1 MLFAIMKSCLC
12 NYFSS
17 LDLFWCSLQ
26 LGYDYDLVHPSSR
39 LIFMVSL
46 YFLQHH
52 IYAHIIVA
60 FDSYTTQVPTY

>member
-1 MLFAIMKSCLC
+1 
-12 NYFSS
+12 

-52 IYAHIIVA
+52 IYAHATKIV
-60 FDSYTTQVPTY
+60 TL